1 MVEEVRGLL
10 DRGVS
15 EEFLLK
21 LGLEYRF
28 ITQYLTG
35 RIATLEEMRDLLSTA
50 IKQFAKRQ
58 MTWFRRD
65 QAIHWLDM
73 TPIPPPRHAPLSTAF
88 LTGKTQAKQ
97 RFKGI
102 PKKSPKNREKIVMRA
117 GKQEGYAETNERGV
131 SWTFAVCP

>member
-35 RIATLEEMRDLLSTA
+35 RTPRLRKCATCFPTP

-65 QAIHWLDM
+65 PGHTRLDM
-73 TPIPPPRHAPLSTAF
+73 TADPAARRAPLSTAF

-102 PKKSPKNREKIVMRA
+102 TKKNAPKS
-117 GKQEGYAETNERGV
+117 
-131 SWTFAVCP
+131 